1 MQVVMTREDGLYVFA
16 SFEGGKIKT
25 WSSTYDSF
33 SEYGARCYYAHSV
46 D

>member
-1 MQVVMTREDGLYVFA
+1 MQAVMTREDGLFVFA
-16 SFEGGKIKT
+16 SFEDGKIKT
-25 WSSTYDSF
+25 WSSYDSF